1 MIQIDEKE
9 LQILLD
15 LASRTPKTL
24 AEQYAL
30 EVIVSKCNAQQIK
43 ATKSEPQPKLQ

>member
-30 EVIVSKCNAQQIK
+30 EVILEKCNAQQVD
-43 ATKSEPQPKLQ
+43 ATKTKLRPKLP